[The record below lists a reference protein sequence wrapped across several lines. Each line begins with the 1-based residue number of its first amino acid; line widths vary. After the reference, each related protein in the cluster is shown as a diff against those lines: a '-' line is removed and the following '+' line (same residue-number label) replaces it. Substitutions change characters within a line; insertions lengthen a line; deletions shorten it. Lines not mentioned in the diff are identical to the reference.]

1 MENCQKLASGHRSCR
16 GCTAVPHT
24 ARYVLSQVKGPCVVS
39 NATGCMEVTT
49 TIYPNTSWNVPYIHS
64 VFGNAAATISGVES
78 AYKSLVRQDKIKEN
92 KDTKFIVFA
101 GDGGSYDIGLQA
113 LSGALERRH
122 NFLFVCYDNGGYMNT
137 GNQRSSATPY
147 GALTTTT
154 PDGKQTDGKEL
165 FRKNLTKIVAAHDI
179 KYVATAAVS
188 HREDFLKKVRH
199 ALAID
204 GPVFINVLAP
214 CTLGWKFPEDMGI
227 TISRLGVETNFW
239 PLYEIKK
246 GKYSIN
252 YQPKKRK
259 PITEFIKHQGRFKHL
274 FKEENKH
281 IIPKIQKHID
291 SEWQKLLDITKK

>member
-16 GCTAVPHT
+16 GCTAVPQT
-24 ARYVLSQVKGPCVVS
+24 VRYVLSQVDGSCVVS

-78 AYKSLVRQDKIKEN
+78 AFKSLVKQGKIKNN
-92 KDTKFIVFA
+92 KDVKFIVFA

-147 GALTTTT
+147 GAVTTTT
-154 PDGKQTDGKEL
+154 PDGSQVDGKEL

-179 KYVATAAVS
+179 EYIATAAVS
-188 HREDFLKKVRH
+188 HREDFLKKVKK
-199 ALAID
+199 ALNVK
-204 GPVFINVLAP
+204 GPSFLNVLAP

-239 PLYEIKK
+239 PLYEIIN
-246 GKYSIN
+246 GKYRLN
-252 YQPKKRK
+252 YVPKKRK
-259 PITEFIKHQGRFKHL
+259 PITEFIKYQGRFKHL
-274 FKEENKH
+274 FKAENKH

-291 SEWQKLLDITKK
+291 SEWEKLTNY